1 MPDVGGLVLLAF
13 ALLLLGILLLRAR
26 GQRQRFAAARTE
38 IEPGRRVMMTS
49 GVFGDI
55 VSVADDTVVVEV
67 APGVSTT
74 WVRQAVAQVL
84 PPLDAPH
91 GPPASP

>member
-1 MPDVGGLVLLAF
+1 MPDVSGLILLALPLVLLG
-13 ALLLLGILLLRAR
+13 LLVLRTR
-26 GQRQRFAAARTE
+26 GQQRRLSAAQTE

-74 WVRQAVAQVL
+74 WARQAVARVL
-84 PPLDAPH
+84 PP
-91 GPPASP
+91 PPTGQPT

>member
-1 MPDVGGLVLLAF
+1 MPDVGGLLLLAF
-13 ALLLLGILLLRAR
+13 PLLLLGLLLLRAR
-26 GQRQRFAAARTE
+26 GQQRRVATAQAE
-38 IEPGRRVMMTS
+38 VEPGRRVMMTS

-74 WVRQAVAQVL
+74 WVRQAVARVL
-84 PPLDAPH
+84 PPPAAEP
-91 GPPASP
+91 GPVPQS

>member
-1 MPDVGGLVLLAF
+1 MPDVGGLLLLAVP
-13 ALLLLGILLLRAR
+13 LLLLTLLVVRFR
-26 GQRQRFAAARTE
+26 GQQRRFTRALSA

-49 GVFGDI
+49 GIFGDI

-74 WVRQAVAQVL
+74 WVRQAVARVL
-84 PPLDAPH
+84 PPPEPGH
-91 GPPASP
+91 PAENQP

>member
-1 MPDVGGLVLLAF
+1 MPDVGGLVLLALP
-13 ALLLLGILLLRAR
+13 LLLLLLLLQRAR
-26 GQRQRFAAARTE
+26 RQQRHVASARAA

-55 VSVADDTVVVEV
+55 VSVNDDDTMVVEV

-74 WVRQAVAQVL
+74 WVQQAVARVL
-84 PPLDAPH
+84 PPED
-91 GPPASP
+91 PPETTALP